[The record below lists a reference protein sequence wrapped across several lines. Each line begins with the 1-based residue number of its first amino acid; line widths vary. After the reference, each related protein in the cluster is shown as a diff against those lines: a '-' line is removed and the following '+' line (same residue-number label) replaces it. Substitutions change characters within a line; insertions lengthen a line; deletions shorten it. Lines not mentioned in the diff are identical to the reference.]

1 MPGKPIRYL
10 VNSHQHFDH
19 IGGIRTY
26 LHIGAT
32 IVTQRKNITF
42 LNRDVLNYRPRTVLP
57 DMVSLWPPTEVA
69 EGYNYESF
77 NENYVITDGRRLMQV
92 YYVQPLRHAE
102 GMAMAYLPA
111 EKIVMQANLFDTH
124 EPAPPAP
131 TPAMTTF
138 YRTMRTLNLDVTT
151 IAPVHGRPA
160 PMAAFIKAMGSAATE
175 CPGPGAGGSV
185 AWGPC
190 R

>member
-1 MPGKPIRYL
+1 LI
-10 VNSHQHFDH
+10 NSHQHFDH

-32 IVTQRKNITF
+32 IITQRKNINF
-42 LNRDVLNYRPRTVLP
+42 LNHDVLNYRARTMAP
-57 DMVSLWPPTEVA
+57 DMVSLWPPTELA

-77 NENYVITDGRRLMQV
+77 NENYVLTDGSRILNI
-92 YYVQPLRHAE
+92 YYVQPLRHVE

-111 EKIVMQANLFDTH
+111 EKLVVQADLFDTH
-124 EPAPPAP
+124 EPAPATP

-138 YRTMRTLNLDVTT
+138 YREMRSLNLDVAT
-151 IAPVHGRPA
+151 IVPIHGKPV
-160 PMAAFIKAMGSAATE
+160 PMSAFIAAIGAAAKD
-175 CPGPGAGGSV
+175 CPGPGPGGSV